1 MGRLST
7 SLNKKII
14 SLNFIKDY
22 YSFSL
27 EEHIIYVKKLIKI
40 WSKSER
46 RYQSLTYS
54 SVVDKNYHL
63 LSKEDKISLMAVA
76 GEVKYM
82 NKHRYEIYAII
93 INIFYLQ
100 NNKMLKLSIIF
111 NLTPF
116 WLSWSILNT
125 LCHFFQPFWQKLVSP
140 PLLFRLA
147 CSLLLRWKEGWLL
160 SLCESA
166 ISSGLSP
173 NSQ

>member
-76 GEVKYM
+76 GEVKYT
-82 NKHRYEIYAII
+82 NKHRYEIYDD
-93 INIFYLQ
+93 NYQ
-100 NNKMLKLSIIF
+100 Y
-111 NLTPF
+111 
-116 WLSWSILNT
+116 ILFT
-125 LCHFFQPFWQKLVSP
+125 
-140 PLLFRLA
+140 
-147 CSLLLRWKEGWLL
+147 E
-160 SLCESA
+160 
-166 ISSGLSP
+166 
-173 NSQ
+173 